1 MADDATL
8 VINADANPLLSALSQ
23 AQSATARATS
33 EMAGSFGQL
42 TNTLGSVGKAFGA
55 LTAVLAGGAA
65 FKAAVG
71 ATLEWESGAG
81 KLAKALGTTTERAS
95 VYQTALQHLGIDSS
109 VLVDAT
115 GKMSKAIGSNEEAF
129 QKLGIATRDSSG
141 HFLAAGD
148 VLTET
153 IARLQQIKNPIDQNI
168 VGMQLFGRGWAE
180 IRPLMKLT
188 ADTMAEAEK
197 RAKDLGLIVGPQ
209 GAAQARAYKE
219 GMNDVSLVA
228 KAFQIQ
234 IGNALIP
241 TLTQLGAAFSSEGP
255 TMAKTFATALT
266 GVAVVVETLWNSF
279 QKLSLGVGAYVAAY
293 AAILSGDKQAAK
305 DIWKAYG
312 EDVDAL
318 NKKLADF
325 YEKIA
330 NPPPPPKGSPMQ
342 PDGDGGNAAD
352 LLNKDKRKQTIE
364 ELADYAIELDTRVTS
379 EHARLMEQQFAKDQ
393 QQVKEREH
401 QLDELSDYAQELDT
415 RVTGEHARAVAEMTK
430 LNQKQANE
438 IAQQW
443 QKTGDRMARALDGA
457 FKSMLNGSFTWAGLM
472 RNVVENVGTNMI
484 NMFARGAT
492 SFLANEAKKAAAAQA
507 GGDAQ
512 AAAQGDASKEGLA
525 AGGTSAL
532 KKIVNDA
539 YQAASGA
546 YSALVGIPYIGPVIA
561 PAGAA
566 VAFAAVTAFE
576 SGIVSASQGFDIP
589 KGSNPLVQAHSGE
602 MILPEKQADV
612 VRDMANRGPST
623 VHIHGGRN
631 STFTQDQLAAMLRQ
645 LGHRFK
651 LV

>member
-8 VINADANPLLSALSQ
+8 VINADANPLLSALNQ
-23 AQSATARATS
+23 AQTATARATS

-42 TNTLGSVGKAFGA
+42 TGAIGSVGKAFGV

-95 VYQTALQHLGIDSS
+95 VYQTALQHLGIDSQ

-129 QKLGIATRDSSG
+129 QKLGIATRDSNG

-148 VLTET
+148 VLTAT

-168 VGMQLFGRGWAE
+168 VGMQLFGKGWSE
-180 IRPLMKLT
+180 IRPLLKLT
-188 ADTMAEAEK
+188 SDAMAEAEK
-197 RAKDLGLIVGPQ
+197 RAKDLGLIVGPE

-228 KAFQIQ
+228 KSFQIQ

-241 TLTQLGAAFSSEGP
+241 TLTQLGAAFATEGP

-330 NPPPPPKGSPMQ
+330 NPPPPPKGSAIQ
-342 PDGDGGNAAD
+342 PDGGGGNASD
-352 LLNKDKRKQTIE
+352 LLKGDKRKTIE
-364 ELADYAIELDTRVTS
+364 DLADFAIELDTRVTN

-393 QQVKEREH
+393 REVNEREH
-401 QLDELSDYAQELDT
+401 QLEELADYAQELDT
-415 RVTGEHARAVAEMTK
+415 RVTQEHARAVAELNK
-430 LNQKQANE
+430 LNEKQANE
-438 IAQQW
+438 VAQQW

-457 FKSMLNGSFTWAGLM
+457 FKSMLNGSFTWGRADAQHCRERGDEHDQHVRPRCDELSRQRGKESGSGAGWG
-472 RNVVENVGTNMI
+472 RRPGRR
-484 NMFARGAT
+484 ARGC
-492 SFLANEAKKAAAAQA
+492 
-507 GGDAQ
+507 
-512 AAAQGDASKEGLA
+512 
-525 AGGTSAL
+525 
-532 KKIVNDA
+532 
-539 YQAASGA
+539 
-546 YSALVGIPYIGPVIA
+546 
-561 PAGAA
+561 
-566 VAFAAVTAFE
+566 FE
-576 SGIVSASQGFDIP
+576 RRTP
-589 KGSNPLVQAHSGE
+589 
-602 MILPEKQADV
+602 
-612 VRDMANRGPST
+612 
-623 VHIHGGRN
+623 GGR
-631 STFTQDQLAAMLRQ
+631 
-645 LGHRFK
+645 HRC
-651 LV
+651 VEEGGQ